1 MKFVHLRTLS
11 LLLLAALL
19 LLSAPAVADSSQT
32 TVTLSVCEV
41 SVVKD
46 SSAQSIAFTINGDAG
61 ITSAFVAKGESVT
74 ISVSSI
80 PSGKNLIVSHT
91 GDAVLTKSGMTITV
105 SNIQSELVTIT
116 MKLESAGGG
125 GGGVIEPPD
134 TPDEPDTPDIPDD
147 DDVDKKHVAIVGDDG
162 SANFLT
168 HDIIFSVTVPEDEDY
183 KGKKIEIIDRASFD
197 ASKDMDVYH
206 QADIVPDFELKEEHK
221 AMVHFRI
228 PVDTLKAKGLGS
240 EDACLYYYDSAK
252 GWTKLATWYEVKGE
266 YVIYDAEAYAFGPF
280 AVVFE
285 EDSAKPKSGGEQT
298 EKPCEIIKIPCW
310 LLLILILAVLAG
322 IGIAIAGRRRK

>member
-11 LLLLAALL
+11 LLLLTALL
-19 LLSAPAVADSSQT
+19 FLSAPAVADSSQT
-32 TVTLSVCEV
+32 TVTLNVCEV
-41 SVVKD
+41 AVVKD

-125 GGGVIEPPD
+125 GGVVTPPD
-134 TPDEPDTPDIPDD
+134 TPDEPDISDDGDD
-147 DDVDKKHVAIVGDDG
+147 DDVDKKHVAIVEEDG
-162 SANFLT
+162 SADFLT

-183 KGKKIEIIDRASFD
+183 KGKKIEIIDRASVKAPD
-197 ASKDMDVYH
+197 KKDVYH
-206 QADIVPDFELKEEHK
+206 QADIEPDFELKEEHK

-266 YVIYDAEAYAFGPF
+266 YVIYDAETYDFGSF

-298 EKPCEIIKIPCW
+298 EEPCEILKIPCW
-310 LLLILILAVLAG
+310 LLLILVLAVLTG